1 VIDPST
7 WGITPQANFT
17 IPQCREDTFN
27 SHVIVFNI
35 ALCGDLAANTF
46 VGNGCPGSCN
56 DFVANNPAAMRDA
69 WWGIRNMRVYNAKG
83 SPVEEC
89 VLEYAVSRLLAEL
102 LPLTCLSSIALQGHA
117 TLGRGTNFGR
127 LNRRRA
133 LRHDGPALLRLPQAS
148 RVRHSHD
155 LHSVRAG

>member
-1 VIDPST
+1 MRRRILHISDLHIALILLRSLRSRTIAVYTFPRTASNTPQELSDSASTSIDPST

-27 SHVIVFNI
+27 NHVIVFNV

-89 VLEYAVSRLLAEL
+89 VRFHCS
-102 LPLTCLSSIALQGHA
+102 
-117 TLGRGTNFGR
+117 
-127 LNRRRA
+127 
-133 LRHDGPALLRLPQAS
+133 
-148 RVRHSHD
+148 
-155 LHSVRAG
+155 